1 MSAQAQIAD
10 RRFQHYEGPRLGPAY
25 SFIALLLHS
34 MRWVVGLGRSARYK
48 IVPIIVIAIAYLPSL
63 VLMVVVTVAP
73 GAPLPDYAQYYG
85 FVVPSIYIFVALTA
99 PELICPDRRHG
110 TLRMYWTSNL
120 GPFTYLAA
128 KLAAIWVVLSLVTV
142 GPVLIQLFGYSLFG
156 QGPHGLT
163 EGLWTFVHIVGG
175 GLTLAVFFG
184 SIALAVSRLTD
195 RNAFASA
202 GIILG
207 FILSGAALGILQG
220 PLKAPAW
227 VALVNVN
234 QLPQELVNRI
244 HQVKAFVS
252 STAASLPTWGVAP
265 AAAGWVIAGLAVLT
279 VRYVEEGRR

>member
-10 RRFQHYEGPRLGPAY
+10 RRFQHYDGPRLGPAY
-25 SFIALLLHS
+25 SFLALLLHS
-34 MRWVVGLGRSARYK
+34 IRWVLGLGRSARYK
-48 IVPIIVIAIAYLPSL
+48 IVPIIVIAIAYLPAL
-63 VLMVVVTVAP
+63 VLIVVVTVAP

-85 FVVPSIYIFVALTA
+85 FVLPSIYIFVALTA

-120 GPFTYLAA
+120 GPFTYLGA
-128 KLAAIWVVLSLVTV
+128 KLAAIWAVLSIVTV
-142 GPVLIQLFGYSLFG
+142 GPVLIQLGGYSLFG
-156 QGPHGLT
+156 VGPHGLT
-163 EGLWTFVHIVGG
+163 EWLWTFVHVVGG

-184 SIALAVSRLTD
+184 SIALAVSSLTD

-244 HQVKAFVS
+244 HQVHGFRTVD
-252 STAASLPTWGVAP
+252 LPTWEMGA
-265 AAAGWVIAGLAVLT
+265 AAAGWVVAAIAVLAY
-279 VRYVEEGRR
+279 RYWSEGRR